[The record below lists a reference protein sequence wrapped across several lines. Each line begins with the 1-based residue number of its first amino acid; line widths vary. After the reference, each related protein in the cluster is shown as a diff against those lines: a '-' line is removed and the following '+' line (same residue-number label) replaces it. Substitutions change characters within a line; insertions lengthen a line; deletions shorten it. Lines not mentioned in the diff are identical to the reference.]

1 MLFVIF
7 YLSFCYAYIFFNTV
21 VSHVTLY
28 QRAHTHTLTEN
39 KEKIVFTEFEL
50 AANFE
55 LKATHTDSFNYQLY
69 FMPPVCVCVCV
80 FACLS
85 VWI

>member
-39 KEKIVFTEFEL
+39 KEKIVFTEF
-50 AANFE
+50 
-55 LKATHTDSFNYQLY
+55 
-69 FMPPVCVCVCV
+69 
-80 FACLS
+80 
-85 VWI
+85 